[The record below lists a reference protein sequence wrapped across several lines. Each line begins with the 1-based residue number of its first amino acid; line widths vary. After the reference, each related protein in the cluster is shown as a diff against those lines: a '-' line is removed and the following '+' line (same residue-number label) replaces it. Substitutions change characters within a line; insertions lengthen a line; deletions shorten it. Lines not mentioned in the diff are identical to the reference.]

1 MNGFM
6 SKGGDISA
14 VIVTVLDITK
24 LNIASWCIGLY
35 MLLDGHSQLYKFTES
50 KKERD
55 QLDD

>member
-55 QLDD
+55 